1 MSFRITYANGVLDV
15 FEGELH
21 RIHQPFKPTS
31 TGEQELWASEE
42 EAMAWLSTHYAE
54 YTATTGE

>member
-1 MSFRITYANGVLDV
+1 MRFRITYENGVLDV
-15 FEGELH
+15 FEGEIH

-31 TGEQELWASEE
+31 TGQQEPWASEQ
-42 EAMAWLSTHYAE
+42 EAMDWLATQNAE